1 MFRPKARSGFTLI
14 ELLVV
19 IAIIAVLIGLLLPA
33 IQKVREAANRM
44 ACANNLKQI
53 ALAAHNYDSTYGS
66 LPPGYLGT
74 KPVVGLNDPTAFNFQ
89 HVGVLTYL
97 LPFLEAS
104 NIYTQLKVNLD
115 RNVTKLPDSTPWWQ
129 YDTPAPKDG
138 RLGLDWQMAQ
148 AEIKTF
154 LCPTDT
160 AGQNPAPFPSAGI
173 ANSMTAGPNEHPEDP
188 NDRVYVWL
196 SYFGKNDFGD
206 GQFYPKGH
214 SNYAG
219 VAGAL
224 GAARDVA
231 NTDVD
236 PDSGQVNTCP
246 DAAPRGINL
255 QLYEGIF
262 TNRSANKL
270 GAIADGT
277 SNTLMFG
284 ETVGGFYDQ
293 APYIQRQFIMSW
305 FGVGAL
311 PTKFGLGRPGF
322 PFGNSLPGA
331 GWPTFSSYHTGGVQ
345 FAFADGSVR
354 LLRFGT
360 TTVRRPT
367 CSADWYTLNRLAGTH
382 DGHVVNSDDLQ

>member
-1 MFRPKARSGFTLI
+1 
-14 ELLVV
+14 
-19 IAIIAVLIGLLLPA
+19 
-33 IQKVREAANRM
+33 
-44 ACANNLKQI
+44 
-53 ALAAHNYDSTYGS
+53 
-66 LPPGYLGT
+66 
-74 KPVVGLNDPTAFNFQ
+74 VGLNDPTAFHFQ

-97 LPFLEAS
+97 LPYLEAN
-104 NIYTQLKVNLD
+104 NIYIQLKVNLD
-115 RNVTKLPDSTPWWQ
+115 RNVTKLPDSTPWYL
-129 YDTPAPKDG
+129 YDTPPPAAQNGVPG

-148 AEIKTF
+148 AEIRTF
-154 LCPTDT
+154 LCPSDSL
-160 AGQNPAPFPSAGI
+160 GQNPAPYPSAGI
-173 ANSMTAGPNEHPEDP
+173 GNTMTAGPNMNPQDP
-188 NDRVYVWL
+188 NDRVYIWL
-196 SYFGKNDFGD
+196 GYFGKNDYGD

-214 SNYAG
+214 TNYAG

-224 GAARDVA
+224 GAAKDVA

-236 PDSGQVNTCP
+236 PGSGEVNTCP
-246 DAAPRGINL
+246 DASPKGINL

-262 TNRSANKL
+262 TNRSATKL
-270 GAIADGT
+270 GSIADGT

-331 GWPTFSSYHTGGVQ
+331 GWPTFSSYHVGGVQ

-354 LLRFGT
+354 MLRFGS
-360 TTVRRPT
+360 TTVRRPK
-367 CSADWYTLNRLAGTH
+367 CSSDWYTLNRLAGMH
-382 DGHVVNSDDLQ
+382 DGQVVNSDDLQ